1 MIVVYIIAGLA
12 FITSL
17 FFYKKAL
24 TNRYAAE
31 DILQKVEAI
40 KIMKNK
46 QQEEYLANLKQE
58 CSDLSDRFLI
68 LSSQVEKA
76 EEQVLKLSNI
86 EQEKLEKE
94 ISKNKEIFNHAVEEY
109 INNITRAYDKVE
121 KDFDDKIKG
130 LEEEKQT
137 AEKELENLK
146 KSLSA
151 GVEAQLRERE
161 KSEALNFYKL
171 AISDNEMRDIA
182 TLEDLKLSF
191 KQPEVL
197 SKLIWS
203 TFFQKQTTDLCNRIL
218 GTNKK
223 TGIYKLTNI
232 NTEQSY
238 IGQSVDIATR
248 WKAHI
253 KCGLGID
260 APPINRL
267 YKAMQKE
274 GVWNFTF
281 ELLEECPK
289 DLLNQKEKFWIELY
303 QTNSFGYNSTAGNK

>member
-24 TNRYAAE
+24 TSRYAAE

-46 QQEEYLANLKQE
+46 QQEEYVANLKQE
-58 CSDLSDRFLI
+58 CSDLSEHFLI

-109 INNITRAYDKVE
+109 ISNITRAYDKVE
-121 KDFDDKIKG
+121 KDFDDKVKV
-130 LEEEKQT
+130 LEEERQT

-171 AISDNEMRDIA
+171 TISDNEMRDIA

-260 APPINRL
+260 APPANRL